1 MSEKKKDILLREIRN
16 LGRFCSFKII
26 LKFIYDELFG
36 NRVQRRNHI
45 AS

>member
-1 MSEKKKDILLREIRN
+1 MSEKKKDIVHRKIRN

-26 LKFIYDELFG
+26 LKFIYDESFG
-36 NRVQRRNHI
+36 NIAQRKNHI